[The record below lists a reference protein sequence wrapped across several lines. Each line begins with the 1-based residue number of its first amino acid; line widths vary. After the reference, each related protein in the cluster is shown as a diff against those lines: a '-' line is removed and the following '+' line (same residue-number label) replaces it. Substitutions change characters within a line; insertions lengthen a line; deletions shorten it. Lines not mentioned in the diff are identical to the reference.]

1 MSNFDTDYKFNP
13 RVREIIEARRGA
25 KMGLTH
31 AQAELLVK
39 DVFLGKYK
47 GDYKFNQEDKTKI
60 MFNLVD
66 FNPTQYEKENLDE
79 LAKFLLNVLDK
90 KEVVEFVTKVTKKQY
105 HPGMV
110 IYNVRVYNSLVTYFI
125 SLFSGYISVYKG
137 IIINT
142 KFLGDIKKICRDVV
156 YDEKTGEITDDTID
170 NKVDEFVIKLKKL
183 HGRKLKISHIN
194 KTTDVTPKDTVTT
207 DVIVIAS
214 KVQKIIDDLGTYNLT
229 VEDIPEFYFEWD

>member
-1 MSNFDTDYKFNP
+1 MPNFDTDYKFNP

-31 AQAELLVK
+31 AQSEMLVR

-47 GDYKFNQEDKTKI
+47 GDYKFKPEDKTKI

-66 FNPTQYEKENLDE
+66 FNPTQYEKEHLDE

-90 KEVVEFVTKVTKKQY
+90 HELIEFITKVTNRQY

-110 IYNVRVYNSLVTYFI
+110 IYNVRVYNSLVTHFI
-125 SLFSGYISVYKG
+125 SLFSGYIPIYQG

-142 KFLGDIKKICRDVV
+142 LFLGDVKKICPDVV
-156 YDEKTGEITDDTID
+156 FNEETGAIEDESVSGKI
-170 NKVDEFVIKLKKL
+170 DEFVTNLKKL
-183 HGRKLKISHIN
+183 HGRKLKISRIN
-194 KTTDVTPKDTVTT
+194 KNVDITSKESVMTN
-207 DVIVIAS
+207 VIVLAS
-214 KVQKIIDDLGTYNLT
+214 KKQSVIDDLGKYNLS
-229 VEDIPEFYFEWD
+229 VEDIPEFYFKWE